1 MMKKEPVAPFSFSV
15 SNGACDCLALNGFS
29 RDSLGQLTRAMRLRK
44 APGVSPQSCLN
55 SLAKVARS
63 A

>member
-1 MMKKEPVAPFSFSV
+1 MRKEPSGSFFFV
-15 SNGACDCLALNGFS
+15 
-29 RDSLGQLTRAMRLRK
+29 RYSLSGWRRRLRK